1 MSGNVCVPTTSTDN
15 LSASVERQDEEDDK
29 YDTEDCEDTCP
40 HHKVYDTVRPYSLV
54 GDLGERLVEQVSHCP
69 AHSSAIH
76 LALESDTPG
85 AVCVVGE
92 AKPLLQQVEDE
103 HTIRTCLLYTSPSP
117 RD

>member
-76 LALESDTPG
+76 LCENKEYQCSCLHHNYVQER
-85 AVCVVGE
+85 
-92 AKPLLQQVEDE
+92 
-103 HTIRTCLLYTSPSP
+103 IRTSG
-117 RD
+117 